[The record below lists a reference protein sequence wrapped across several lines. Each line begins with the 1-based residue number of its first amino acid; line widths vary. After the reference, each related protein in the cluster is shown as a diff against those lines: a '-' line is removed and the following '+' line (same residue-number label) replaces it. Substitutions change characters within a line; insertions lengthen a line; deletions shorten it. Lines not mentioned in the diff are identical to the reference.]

1 MGKNE
6 FKASRAVWPIA
17 LCNKFSSAPLVV
29 KAKVKV
35 QVKNRSTLQISQ
47 QFESEAAA
55 AAAAAKRELFDVN
68 ALALLID

>member
-6 FKASRAVWPIA
+6 FQARAVWPTA

-29 KAKVKV
+29 KVKVKV